1 MASYSFVTVWRHQ
14 APIEQVYDAISDS
27 LHWPEWW
34 STVTAVEEV
43 ERGDP
48 ETGIGNVRRYTFK
61 GSLPYTLPS
70 TSSDRDRAATDAGRA
85 RDRRARG
92 HRRLDADRGAGRRS
106 RSLATTGTSGRRAG
120 G

>member
-34 STVTAVEEV
+34 STVTAVEEI

-48 ETGIGNVRRYTFK
+48 DTGIGNVRRYTFK
-61 GSLPYTLPS
+61 GSLPYTLAFDLAV
-70 TSSDRDRAATDAGRA
+70 TASSDHGRWPDTRPA
-85 RDRRARG
+85 SWREPA
-92 HRRLDADRGAGRRS
+92 
-106 RSLATTGTSGRRAG
+106 SGRSPRSPTA
-120 G
+120 